1 MSRTRVV
8 VAMSGGVDSSLAAA
22 RMVDAGH
29 EVVGLT
35 MRLYDIGGDLG
46 GDDVAKRGRGG
57 TCCSPA
63 EVDMARRACAVLGIP
78 HYVVDERAR
87 FEAAVIDPFVR
98 DYVAGRT
105 PNPCTRCNQQI
116 KFGPL
121 LARAAALGAEVLVTG
136 HYARIEDGALLRGVD
151 PKKDQSYFLFA
162 MGRSSLRRVWFPL
175 GSAHKLDVRTEA
187 AARGLPNA
195 HAPDSQELC
204 FVPGGDHGAV
214 VERRAASLGLP
225 TDALAPGPVVDAAGH
240 EIGEHQGIHRVTIG
254 QRKGLRIRGT
264 DKRYVLRVLP
274 ASRTVVVGQPD
285 EALARRVVVEE
296 LQDLALPP
304 AGATLRA
311 LVQLRHRSAPVPGV
325 VHVGEGRA
333 VVELDAPVAAA
344 APGQAAVF
352 YDGDRV
358 RGGGW
363 IASVE

>member
-1 MSRTRVV
+1 MSRARVV

-35 MRLYDIGGDLG
+35 MRLYDVS
-46 GDDVAKRGRGG
+46 GDDDAAARRGRGG

-78 HYVVDERAR
+78 HYVVDERER
-87 FEAAVIDPFVR
+87 FQASVIDPFVR
-98 DYVAGRT
+98 DYAAGRT

-121 LARAAALGAEVLVTG
+121 LLRARALGAETLATG

-162 MGRSSLRRVWFPL
+162 MGRHVLRHVWFPL
-175 GSAHKLDVRTEA
+175 GASHKLDVRAEA

-214 VERRAASLGLP
+214 VERRAAALGLP
-225 TDALAPGPVVDAAGH
+225 LEALGPGPVVDEDGR
-240 EIGEHQGIHRVTIG
+240 ELGEHQGIHRVTIG
-254 QRKGLRIRGT
+254 QRRGLRIPGT
-264 DKRYVLRVLP
+264 DKRYVLRVIP
-274 ASRTVVVGQPD
+274 ESRTVVVGEAEQ
-285 EALARRVVVEE
+285 ALARRVIVDE
-296 LQDLALPP
+296 LQDLDLPP
-304 AGATLRA
+304 PGGAMRA
-311 LVQLRHRSAPVPGV
+311 LVQLRHRSAPVPGT
-325 VHVGEGRA
+325 VHVGAGRA
-333 VVELDAPVAAA
+333 VVELEQPATAV

-352 YDGDRV
+352 YDGERV

-363 IASVE
+363 IGAVE

>member
-1 MSRTRVV
+1 MRVV
-8 VAMSGGVDSSLAAA
+8 VAMSGGVDSSMAAA
-22 RMVDAGH
+22 RMVDEGH

-35 MRLYDIGGDLG
+35 MRLYD
-46 GDDVAKRGRGG
+46 AAPEERRGRGG

-78 HYVVDERAR
+78 HYTVDERER
-87 FEAAVIDPFVR
+87 FEAEVIDPFVR

-121 LARAAALGAEVLVTG
+121 LRRARALGAELLVTG
-136 HYARIEDGALLRGVD
+136 HYARIEDGALLRAVD
-151 PKKDQSYFLFA
+151 ASKDQSYFLFA
-162 MGRSSLRRVWFPL
+162 MGRDALERVRFPL
-175 GSAHKLDVRTEA
+175 GGTTKERVRAEA
-187 AARGLPNA
+187 EARGLPNA

-204 FVPGGDHGAV
+204 FVPGGDHGVV
-214 VERRAASLGLP
+214 VERRAAALGLGLEG
-225 TDALAPGPVVDAAGH
+225 LAPGPVLDERGQ

-254 QRKGLRIRGT
+254 QRRGLRIRGT

-274 ASRTVVVGQPD
+274 EQRAVVVGQAD
-285 EALARRVVVEE
+285 DARVRAIEVQE
-296 LQDLALPP
+296 LQDLDLPP
-304 AGATLRA
+304 PGASMRA

-325 VHVGEGRA
+325 VRVGQGRA
-333 VVELDAPVAAA
+333 TVELDEPAPGV

-363 IASVE
+363 IRSTGSSAGHENP

>member
-1 MSRTRVV
+1 MSRRRVV

-35 MRLYDIGGDLG
+35 MRLYDVS
-46 GDDVAKRGRGG
+46 GDDEARRGRGG
-57 TCCSPA
+57 TCCSPS

-87 FEAAVIDPFVR
+87 FEAEVIDPFVR
-98 DYVAGRT
+98 DYAAGRT

-121 LARAAALGAEVLVTG
+121 LARARALGAEALATG

-162 MGRSSLRRVWFPL
+162 MGRPALARVWFPL
-175 GSAHKLDVRTEA
+175 GSSRKLDVRAEA

-214 VERRAASLGLP
+214 VERRAAALGVSLH
-225 TDALAPGPVVDAAGH
+225 ALAPGPVVDVAGR

-254 QRKGLRIRGT
+254 QRRGLRIRGT

-274 ASRTVVVGQPD
+274 ESRTVVAGEATD
-285 EALARRVVVEE
+285 ALARRVIVQE
-296 LQDLALPP
+296 LQDLDLPP
-304 AGATLRA
+304 AGEAMRA
-311 LVQLRHRSAPVPGV
+311 LVQLRHRSAPVPGT
-325 VHVGEGRA
+325 VHVGHGQA
-333 VVELDAPVAAA
+333 IIELDEPVAAA
-344 APGQAAVF
+344 APGQAAVL

-363 IASVE
+363 IVAVEP

>member
-8 VAMSGGVDSSLAAA
+8 VAMSGGVDSSMAAA
-22 RMVDAGH
+22 RMVDLGH

-35 MRLYDIGGDLG
+35 MRLYDVGDAAE
-46 GDDVAKRGRGG
+46 DERRGRGG

-63 EVDMARRACAVLGIP
+63 EVDMARRACARLGIP
-78 HYVVDERAR
+78 HYVVDERTR
-87 FEAAVIDPFVR
+87 FQAEVIDPFVR

-121 LARAAALGAEVLVTG
+121 LVRARALGATALVTG
-136 HYARIEDGALLRGVD
+136 HYARIEGGALLRGVD
-151 PKKDQSYFLFA
+151 PHKDQSYFLFA
-162 MGRSSLRRVWFPL
+162 MGREALGQVWFPL
-175 GSAHKLDVRTEA
+175 GGSRKEEVRAEA

-214 VERRAASLGLP
+214 VERRAAALGLS
-225 TDALAPGPVVDAAGH
+225 TAALGPGPVVDEAGRP
-240 EIGEHQGIHRVTIG
+240 IGEHQGIHRVTIG
-254 QRKGLRIRGT
+254 QRRGLRIRGT

-274 ASRTVVVGQPD
+274 DARTVVVGD
-285 EALARRVVVEE
+285 AAGAVCRRVVVEE
-296 LQDLALPP
+296 LQDLDLPP
-304 AGATLRA
+304 PGESMRA
-311 LVQLRHRSAPVPGV
+311 LVQLRHRSAPAPGT
-325 VHVGEGRA
+325 VHVEQGRA
-333 VVELDAPVAAA
+333 VVELDEPVAAA

-352 YDGDRV
+352 YDGERV

-363 IASVE
+363 ISAVE